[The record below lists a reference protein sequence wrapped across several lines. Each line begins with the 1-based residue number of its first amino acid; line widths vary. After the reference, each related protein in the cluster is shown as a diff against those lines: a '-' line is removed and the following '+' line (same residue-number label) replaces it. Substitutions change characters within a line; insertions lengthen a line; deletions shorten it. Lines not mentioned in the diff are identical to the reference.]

1 MRHPLSVITPAA
13 CALVLTGCARTVV
26 QNPVPTDY
34 PPQDTTAELDYWHG
48 LPGQSAVSNDEAFH
62 GVLLMFDG
70 ADATMSYD
78 NRVAALKER
87 GWLPEGFE
95 EGPDIAMRR
104 GTLAYILVRAMD
116 VEGGVMMFVTSRS
129 ARYANLEL
137 QRIGVMPPGSDLMV
151 LDGLD
156 YVGTMSKAQDYM
168 VVQGMEQA
176 EDLEPVQPGEP
187 ENAAEEVDSPDDP
200 EPG

>member
-1 MRHPLSVITPAA
+1 MRHSLAVITLAALALSV
-13 CALVLTGCARTVV
+13 TGCARTVV
-26 QNPVPTDY
+26 KNPVNTDY
-34 PPQDTTAELDYWHG
+34 NPSDTTGELDFWHG

-70 ADATMSYD
+70 ADPTMGYD

-87 GWLPEGFE
+87 GWLSKKFDESA
-95 EGPDIAMRR
+95 DLAMQR

-116 VEGGVMMFVTSRS
+116 VKGGVMMFLTDRS

-137 QRIGVMPPGSDLMV
+137 QRIGVMPAGSELMV

-156 YVGTMSKAQDYM
+156 YVGTMSKAQDFM
-168 VVQGMEQA
+168 VVKGLDEA
-176 EDLEPVQPGEP
+176 EGIEEIRPAAPQNE
-187 ENAAEEVDSPDDP
+187 AEEVDSPDDP